1 MKKNFTARTDFA
13 SERITNKIKQ
23 DSFELE
29 TKDYNGVET
38 QMIRVL
44 KDKNPLSSK
53 KGTYISLSFEHL
65 NDSEIRDHVT
75 EVMVEKL
82 HFMIGQQTKSFDRV
96 LVVGLGNSMV
106 VADALGPK
114 VCEKVMVTSHLFEQ
128 ENIQMEEGIRSVSCI
143 TPGVMG
149 QTGIESSD
157 IIFGVCEMI
166 QPSLLIVVDALST
179 KSMARINKMIQLSD
193 TGIEPGSGV
202 GNIRKAIDYETLK
215 IPVIVIGVATVVD
228 VISIAR
234 AAIEISMEQESKKID
249 EQHIEQVMEELLQEE
264 TMQLIVTPKQMDED
278 LVHLSEVIATSINTA
293 MHKQFD
299 KM

>member
-1 MKKNFTARTDFA
+1 MKKTFIARTDFA
-13 SERITNKIKQ
+13 NERITNKIKQ

-29 TKDYNGVET
+29 TKDYDGVET

-65 NDSEIRDHVT
+65 NDSEMRDQVIK
-75 EVMVEKL
+75 VMVDKL

-157 IIFGVCEMI
+157 IIYGVCEMI
-166 QPSLLIVVDALST
+166 KPSLLIVVDALAT

-234 AAIEISMEQESKKID
+234 AAIEISLEQEQKKPD
-249 EQHIEQVMEELLQEE
+249 EEHVERVMEELMQEE

-293 MHKQFD
+293 MHQQFD

>member
-128 ENIQMEEGIRSVSCI
+128 ENVQMEEGIRSVSCI

-166 QPSLLIVVDALST
+166 QPSLLIVVDALAT

-278 LVHLSEVIATSINTA
+278 LVHLSEVIATAVNTA